1 MVTSGLLIVLPADWA
16 LCYIQSPG
24 LLLKLLFSGCF
35 IYLHSLR
42 AAKVLLYDS
51 TPSQRHT
58 ICSPV
63 MHSEG
68 RLFDDNPN
76 KLLKRTLLITAL
88 VQRQTSSPTRSCCH
102 EIRSPQKHRYI
113 KRHNIYGQQIVE
125 VNTDESLLALLA
137 FNQTRGRTTQ
147 ILVQRAWKWAEFN
160 QKSNV
165 CF

>member
-35 IYLHSLR
+35 IYLHSLQ
-42 AAKVLLYDS
+42 AAKVKMIEFIEMSLNDS

-88 VQRQTSSPTRSCCH
+88 VQKQTSSPTRSCCH

-125 VNTDESLLALLA
+125 VNTD
-137 FNQTRGRTTQ
+137 
-147 ILVQRAWKWAEFN
+147 
-160 QKSNV
+160 
-165 CF
+165 